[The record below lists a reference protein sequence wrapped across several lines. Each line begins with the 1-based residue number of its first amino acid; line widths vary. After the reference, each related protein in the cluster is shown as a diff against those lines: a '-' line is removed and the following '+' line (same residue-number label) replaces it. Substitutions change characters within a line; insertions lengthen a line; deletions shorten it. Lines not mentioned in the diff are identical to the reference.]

1 MLNVSRQ
8 RLSLCGPAIA
18 DSKPW
23 IGHSRKLRR
32 RRQINQHRVQELDDS
47 DTTAKSPVPPVSTR
61 SGREVKRPSRFNLV
75 NSPEV
80 CSLKTGEV
88 VRRQSEQGS
97 PEFSGITRQAHCLTN
112 SSLRSIV
119 VYV

>member
-18 DSKPW
+18 NSKPW
-23 IGHSRKLRR
+23 IGHSGKLHR
-32 RRQINQHRVQELDDS
+32 RRQINRHRIQEQDDS
-47 DTTAKSPVPPVSTR
+47 DMTVKSPVPPVTTR
-61 SGREVKRPSRFNLV
+61 SGCEVKRPSRV

-80 CSLKTGEV
+80 CSLKRGEV
-88 VRRQSEQGS
+88 VRRQLELSLV
-97 PEFSGITRQAHCLTN
+97 GITRQARCLTN